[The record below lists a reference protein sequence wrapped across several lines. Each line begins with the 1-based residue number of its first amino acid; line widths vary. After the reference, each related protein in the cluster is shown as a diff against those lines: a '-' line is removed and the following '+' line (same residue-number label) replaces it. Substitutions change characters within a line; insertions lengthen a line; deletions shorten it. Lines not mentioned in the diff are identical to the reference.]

1 MYSFRFIKRSWILTL
16 CLAAGIFVTAQTHS
30 FRFFPINDLPL
41 IYQGFLGRVGSH
53 FFLLNRTKFNG
64 LEIYIY
70 DTVLQKGTTHSFA
83 VPGQLMSVSLR
94 EKSIAFITVSQ
105 GEEKNMKSNFL
116 ELDED
121 GTVLRKKQNTI
132 QTVNV
137 PLKVIVSDDQKRVL
151 FYQYT
156 RRGTDSGFI
165 QGSLIGQDGELEKQ
179 LAYSFKYDRER
190 NIEPE
195 TFLDNAGNTHI
206 LVYDKYSNYRISTDL
221 TLNSISFN
229 DEEIVSE
236 TFTLQKIKLKT
247 MRVFQNEH
255 SNVLQAE
262 GLYTD
267 GMDKV
272 TSGIYSISFPRIRKS
287 ELTPRF
293 IPFSEEMIKSFKK
306 GFSATDATIR
316 NSLQLQD
323 MIYSDSG
330 SFAVMRLS
338 IDYMVSPKNS
348 INNRGRVY
356 RNTFP
361 MPDIG
366 FKESILV
373 SRAKNWNAPK
383 LIFIKLEDKEGI
395 QWQSIR
401 TLDVFRRSDDMY
413 NRIFLVSGEK
423 VKLSLVLYQADDKD
437 EPHPVFISMR
447 DGKQVIEKFPE
458 KELFFSPIQFL
469 SREQYGSLYLNT
481 KTGEGGIMVIE
492 EKG

>member
-1 MYSFRFIKRSWILTL
+1 LVL
-16 CLAAGIFVTAQTHS
+16 CLAAGISVAAQTHS
-30 FRFFPINDLPL
+30 FRFFPIDDLPL

-53 FFLLNRTKFNG
+53 FFLLNRTKVNT
-64 LEIYIY
+64 LDVYIY
-70 DTVLQKGTTHSFA
+70 DTVLQKGASHSFP
-83 VPGQLMSVSLR
+83 VPGQLMSVSVR
-94 EKSIAFITVSQ
+94 GKSIAFITISP
-105 GEEKNMKSNFL
+105 GEEQNMKCNFL
-116 ELDED
+116 ELDEN
-121 GTVLRKKQNTI
+121 GTVLRKKQNII
-132 QTVNV
+132 QTINV
-137 PLKVIVSDDQKRVL
+137 PLKVISSNDQKKIL
-151 FYQYT
+151 FYQYS
-156 RRGTDSGFI
+156 RKGNDSGYI
-165 QGSLIGQDGELEKQ
+165 QASLFGADGEIEKQ

-221 TLNSISFN
+221 TLNSIPFN
-229 DEEIVSE
+229 EEEIVSE

-247 MRVFQNEH
+247 MRVFQNDQ
-255 SNVLQAE
+255 SDVLQAE

-272 TSGIYSISFPRIRKS
+272 TSGIYSISFPHERKS
-287 ELTPRF
+287 ELKPRF
-293 IPFSEEMIKSFKK
+293 IPFSPEMIKSFKK

-338 IDYMVSPKNS
+338 VDYLVNPKNS
-348 INNRGRVY
+348 MPGRGRFY
-356 RNTFP
+356 RNSLP
-361 MPDIG
+361 MTDMA
-366 FKESILV
+366 FRESILV

-383 LIFIKLEDKEGI
+383 LIFIKLEDREGI
-395 QWQSIR
+395 EWQSIR

-423 VKLSLVLYQADDKD
+423 VKLSLVLYQADEKD
-437 EPHPVFISMR
+437 EPHPVFISMK

-469 SREQYGSLYLNT
+469 SHEQYGSLYLNT